1 MAEMLNEN
9 DTAGEFYAAEWKI
22 DKKCTPYQM
31 HCHDNYE
38 FFVIMH
44 GNPQL
49 FVNNTLYMLQPGQLV
64 ILPPFVMHGIIA
76 SNDPVR
82 YERGSLYISPS
93 SLRRAGLGLLDFV
106 SHITDIVEEGYCFI
120 LSDAEVQTTKEL
132 FSHIS
137 SNLDDTTP
145 LGRINCYAD
154 IVPFLNIVSH
164 AQNTSKSTP
173 RTHSD
178 FTTEY
183 KIISYIDQHF
193 HEDLTVEKIAEHFNI
208 STSTLMH
215 IFNEYTNRSVY
226 DYVLYRRIVKAKEL
240 ISVGLPL
247 STVATSCG
255 FNDYSNFLRI
265 FKKRMGISPRAYQ
278 KQFSGNNEID

>member
-9 DTAGEFYAAEWKI
+9 DTAGEFYGAEWKI

-31 HCHDNYE
+31 HCHDNFE

-93 SLRRAGLGLLDFV
+93 SLKRAGCGLVDFPAFILESV
-106 SHITDIVEEGYCFI
+106 KEGYCFT
-120 LSDAEVQTTKEL
+120 LKDTEVQLVKEYFTNIAEGL
-132 FSHIS
+132 A
-137 SNLDDTTP
+137 DTTP
-145 LGRINCYAD
+145 IGRINCYAN
-154 IVPFLNIVSH
+154 IVPFMNIVSH
-164 AQNTSKSTP
+164 TKNTSKSTP

-193 HEDLTVEKIAEHFNI
+193 HEDLTVEMIAEHFNI
-208 STSTLMH
+208 STSNLMH

-278 KQFSGNNEID
+278 KQFSNDQE

>member
-1 MAEMLNEN
+1 MIQETLELNTN
-9 DTAGEFYAAEWKI
+9 TKANAKI
-22 DKKCTPYQM
+22 LLSLHLTHIVTVETNGRACSVAT
-31 HCHDNYE
+31 
-38 FFVIMH
+38 
-44 GNPQL
+44 
-49 FVNNTLYMLQPGQLV
+49 
-64 ILPPFVMHGIIA
+64 
-76 SNDPVR
+76 VR
-82 YERGSLYISPS
+82 YGTESVPISIK
-93 SLRRAGLGLLDFV
+93 LV
-106 SHITDIVEEGYCFI
+106 
-120 LSDAEVQTTKEL
+120 LSTCL
-132 FSHIS
+132 
-137 SNLDDTTP
+137 
-145 LGRINCYAD
+145 
-154 IVPFLNIVSH
+154 
-164 AQNTSKSTP
+164 NTSKTTP

-278 KQFSGNNEID
+278 KQFSETNTVE

>member
-1 MAEMLNEN
+1 MSEMFNEN
-9 DTAGEFYAAEWKI
+9 DTAGEFFSAEWKVE
-22 DKKCTPYQM
+22 KKCTPYQM

-82 YERGSLYISPS
+82 YERGSLYITPQ
-93 SLRRAGLGLLDFV
+93 SLKRAGCGFLDFAAFVNERV
-106 SHITDIVEEGYCFI
+106 SEGYCFTLEDNEI
-120 LSDAEVQTTKEL
+120 PIIREL
-132 FSHIS
+132 FSHIEA
-137 SNLDDTTP
+137 NLQDTSP

-154 IVPFLNIVSH
+154 IIPFLNIVAH
-164 AQNTSKSTP
+164 TKNTSKTTP

-193 HEDLTVEKIAEHFNI
+193 HEDLTVEKIAAHFNI
-208 STSTLMH
+208 STSNLMH

-247 STVATSCG
+247 NEVASNCG

-278 KQFSGNNEID
+278 KQFSVEEQL